1 MYLLDKQKPDYSE
14 EIHESIMRF
23 LISAAAPLAWF
34 SHALSLQT
42 SPQKGT
48 AVFFTESKASASQMI
63 YKSSQVSEQKG
74 FPSTNVS
81 PRTKKSLSTSKTLN
95 SDVASAFY

>member
-14 EIHESIMRF
+14 EIHESTMWF

-42 SPQKGT
+42 SPKRGQQFFHQK
-48 AVFFTESKASASQMI
+48 
-63 YKSSQVSEQKG
+63 
-74 FPSTNVS
+74 
-81 PRTKKSLSTSKTLN
+81 
-95 SDVASAFY
+95 